1 MSPWIWIPPTTAP
14 TWSPTTPSSTS
25 TWIQTTHQPFWRI
38 PLQTSMIG
46 SLGIP
51 PMRKFSMLLSKNTK
65 MHLMKQDTSTR
76 WSSIQMWGKK
86 LVKPS
91 QEEETEVGRLLN
103 SVPPFHLMWK
113 LMLEPTSLRLWR
125 NASPATTNSTKFAIG
140 TPSSWTTIGQK
151 RPTLDVVS
159 TSKNVLENIRDQ

>member
-1 MSPWIWIPPTTAP
+1 MFRMHSAHLANVSKSVTKNATFPRTGGLPCLITHSCMSAA
-14 TWSPTTPSSTS
+14 SPTVVGGLIFCNSATP
-25 TWIQTTHQPFWRI
+25 H
-38 PLQTSMIG
+38 LG
-46 SLGIP
+46 SLFP
-51 PMRKFSMLLSKNTK
+51 LFHVTN
-65 MHLMKQDTSTR
+65 TR
-76 WSSIQMWGKK
+76 WGSIQMWGRK

-151 RPTLDVVS
+151 RPTLDVVLI
-159 TSKNVLENIRDQ
+159 SKNVLENKKDL